1 MRPVQGVDIR
11 GQARYRHGECGNL
24 GQYQAAGSALQL
36 TQWQRFL
43 PPCLAR

>member
-1 MRPVQGVDIR
+1 MGSVAI
-11 GQARYRHGECGNL
+11 E
-24 GQYQAAGSALQL
+24 YQAAGSALQL

>member
-11 GQARYRHGECGNL
+11 GRRGIATEGVAIE
-24 GQYQAAGSALQL
+24 YQTAGSALQL

>member
-11 GQARYRHGECGNL
+11 GLVRNRHRDVAIE
-24 GQYQAAGSALQL
+24 YQAAGSELQL

>member
-1 MRPVQGVDIR
+1 MQPVQGVDIR
-11 GQARYRHGECGNL
+11 GQARYRHGGEAIE
-24 GQYQAAGSALQL
+24 YQAAGSALQL

>member
-11 GQARYRHGECGNL
+11 GQARYRHRDVASE
-24 GQYQAAGSALQL
+24 YQAAGSALQL